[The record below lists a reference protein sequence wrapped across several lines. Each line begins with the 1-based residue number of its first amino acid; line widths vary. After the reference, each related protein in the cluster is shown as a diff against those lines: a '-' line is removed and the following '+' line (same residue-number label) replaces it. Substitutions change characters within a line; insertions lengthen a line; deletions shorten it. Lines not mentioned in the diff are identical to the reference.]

1 VPPLT
6 LKPSHAIVPS
16 QIEIALLNL
25 QALNIALRGPF
36 VTPKNHRIYLV
47 DGCILTESEIVVLHE
62 GGQFASE
69 NIATFLSELRSLQM
83 PQPGDE
89 LQPASE
95 LASKKRRRSQRVMLK
110 LNVLVRL
117 EIREGSPLQ
126 THAFTVAVNAH
137 GGLMESPFR
146 MIAGQR
152 ITLINPQSGK
162 EVACRVVRIHSSSEG
177 YFATA
182 FEFEQQNPQ
191 FWAIAFPPSDW
202 GMTKEP
208 A

>member
-1 VPPLT
+1 MLE
-6 LKPSHAIVPS
+6 PS
-16 QIEIALLNL
+16 QTAVPCKIEDALQTLRTLDIAV
-25 QALNIALRGPF
+25 RGPF
-36 VTPKNHRIYLV
+36 VTPKEHCIYLV
-47 DGCILTESEIVVLHE
+47 DGCILTESEIVALYAS
-62 GGQFASE
+62 GKLTSE
-69 NIATFLSELRSLQM
+69 NIRRFLSELRIFQTQESN
-83 PQPGDE
+83 DE
-89 LQPASE
+89 LPSASE
-95 LASKKRRRSQRVMLK
+95 FGPQRRRRSQRVMLR
-110 LNVLVRL
+110 LDVLVRF

-162 EVACRVVRIHSSSEG
+162 EVSCRVVRVHRSSEG

-182 FEFEQQNPQ
+182 FEFEQHSPQ
-191 FWAIAFPPSDW
+191 FWAIAFPPLDW